1 MSSIPGVSLQTKINI
16 QLKIDKILSEFI
28 SPCPY
33 LIENT
38 RNLNSKFYSSIISNR
53 NCELIANKSFNFHYK
68 DYPISIFSYL
78 TDLNSFLNDPNHLAI
93 SLFKNFSLKELIIL
107 LNNLDI
113 FIKNEEIK
121 NYFPKLKNIEEIY
134 KKKLINNNK
143 IIKYKYNLPIVYNY
157 DIRNNINKNFLDDLK
172 KKVQKKIIEKK
183 NEIQKNENYKK
194 KREQLLKN
202 IIYNKNKKLL
212 NINKINESN
221 QIKHPLV
228 EYYMKNRKKINS
240 FKNIKLFKIN
250 KNKFLELFE
259 QNKKQMSYLENI
271 KKNILEKNNLFLKL
285 NKRNK
290 SNFF

>member
-1 MSSIPGVSLQTKINI
+1 MSSIPGVSIQTKFNI
-16 QLKIDKILSEFI
+16 QLKIDKLLSEFI

-33 LIENT
+33 LIEKT
-38 RNLNSKFYSSIISNR
+38 RNLNSKFYSSIMSNR
-53 NCELIANKSFNFHYK
+53 NCELIANKSFTFHYK

-78 TDLNSFLNDPNHLAI
+78 TDLNSFLNDPNRLVI

-113 FIKNEEIK
+113 FIKNEDIK

-134 KKKLINNNK
+134 KKKLLNNNK
-143 IIKYKYNLPIVYNY
+143 ILKYKYNLPIIYNY
-157 DIRNNINKNFLDDLK
+157 DIRNNLNKNFKEDLR
-172 KKVQKKIIEKK
+172 KKVQEKIIEKK
-183 NEIQKNENYKK
+183 NEIQKNENDKK

-212 NINKINESN
+212 NINKINDSN

-228 EYYMKNRKKINS
+228 EYYMKNRKKTKS

-250 KNKFLELFE
+250 KNKFLELLE